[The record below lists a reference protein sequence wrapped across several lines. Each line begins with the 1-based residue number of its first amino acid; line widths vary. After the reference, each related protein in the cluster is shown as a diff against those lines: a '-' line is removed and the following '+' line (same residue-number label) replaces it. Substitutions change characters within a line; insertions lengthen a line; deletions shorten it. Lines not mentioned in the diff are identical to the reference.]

1 MINIKNFEIFKQF
14 TYEKFEN
21 NGRTYNLS
29 SEPYLDVVLTD
40 YCNSKCG
47 FCIGNLAKNKAMGDL
62 EVYKRKILYAVTKMN
77 VKEIL
82 LLGGEPTVS
91 PILFDMIEFCKTLGL
106 NKICLTTN
114 GYKLKDQEYRERL
127 ASSGITHLNISYMNL
142 NEEKQKEANYRMGS
156 ISKLELGMI
165 CDEMKNHSVSVRINT
180 NIWRGNLD
188 NLDDLFYHIVEINQI
203 EGVSSM
209 KFSPL
214 LKTDNFSVCQEVNDW
229 VNNHILSDLEYDQ
242 LFSGIIR
249 KYEDDFG
256 VSAIDNFNT
265 FGFVR
270 NTIIPMSTII
280 ILNWNQHG
288 QMMNKVIHERKIN
301 NIKLLTNGELSLSWN
316 KENTKYFIK
325 TE

>member
-1 MINIKNFEIFKQF
+1 MINIKNFEVFKQF

-21 NGRTYNLS
+21 NGRIYNLS

-62 EVYKRKILYAVTKMN
+62 DVYKQKILYAITKMN

-82 LLGGEPTVS
+82 LLGGEPTIS
-91 PILFDMIEFCKTLGL
+91 PILFDIIDFCKTLGL

-114 GYKLKDQEYRERL
+114 GYKLKDQEYRKRL
-127 ASSGITHLNISYMNL
+127 ANSGITHLNISYMNL
-142 NEEKQKEANYRMGS
+142 NEEKQKEANHGMGS
-156 ISKLELGMI
+156 ISKSELSVI
-165 CDEMKNHSVSVRINT
+165 CNEMKDQGISVRINT

-188 NLDDLFYHIVEINQI
+188 NLEDLSHHIVEISQLG
-203 EGVSSM
+203 GVSSI

-229 VNNHILSDLEYDQ
+229 VNNHILSDSEYDQ
-242 LFSGIIR
+242 LFNEVIQ
-249 KYEDDFG
+249 KYENEN
-256 VSAIDNFNT
+256 VSAIDNFET

-270 NTIIPMSTII
+270 NTIIPMTTII

-316 KENTKYFIK
+316 KENTEYFIK
-325 TE
+325 TK